1 MSPAQAQK
9 STPKAA
15 RKGSGSRPSSSDYRW
30 WRAQLRDS
38 MRGWLPSE
46 RHVWLHLWTL
56 LSYPSGLCEASP
68 EIIARDTGLR
78 RPAVTKALHALCTHQ
93 QLDYD
98 RKSHPAIYWDPE
110 RYTCLLGLWRIC
122 YPVETVDQARSRQAY
137 AQTLPA
143 TSFTAAYV
151 AELEELIS
159 ARESTAGD
167 EPPGSHDPEA
177 TKRSECLAVKKLG
190 LYRRIAD
197 LPKVNLPAL
206 YDLHPTQPTG
216 ARLQALAAL
225 GEEWVDAYVSAVA
238 MRLDDRGRL
247 AGVRHGRGE
256 TPPKATLEL
265 LLQQDVIDAVM
276 DRTGGAS

>member
-110 RYTCLLGLWRIC
+110 RYTCLLGLWRIF
-122 YPVETVDQARSRQAY
+122 YPVETADQARSRQSFAR
-137 AQTLPA
+137 TVPA
-143 TSFTAAYV
+143 TPFTAAYI
-151 AELEELIS
+151 AELEQLIA
-159 ARESTAGD
+159 AREAPED
-167 EPPGSHDPEA
+167 ERVDDPKA
-177 TKRSECLAVKKLG
+177 KFRNECLAAKQLL
-190 LYRRIAD
+190 LYRLIAER
-197 LPKVNLPAL
+197 LPQVNLGAL
-206 YDLHPTQPTG
+206 YYLHPTQSTG
-216 ARLQALAAL
+216 SRLLALAER
-225 GEEWVDAYVSAVA
+225 GEDWAESYVAAVA
-238 MRLDDRGRL
+238 LRLDDHCRL
-247 AGVRHGRGE
+247 AGVRHGRGG

-265 LLQQDVIDAVM
+265 LVQQDVIDAVM